1 MGDICI
7 SARNNAKHKP
17 TAPMETQATT
27 PPGTPQEQQGWYAL
41 KIFHNRAVAA
51 EKDLQ
56 AIGVEC
62 YLPRVE
68 VIVQS
73 STGRRSVRTRPAIAG
88 LLFVCCPPARLKAI
102 KEAMSGKAMF
112 YPSPDGAPARIPPSE
127 MAIFRLVTSSG
138 ESGLEYLS
146 DNQGRYT
153 VGQRVRVLQGP
164 FTGAEGHICRI
175 RGNRRLVVSINGICA
190 VATSYVPACFLQ
202 KLPEATKRGNPPDK
216 PETNNGNL

>member
-1 MGDICI
+1 
-7 SARNNAKHKP
+7 
-17 TAPMETQATT
+17 
-27 PPGTPQEQQGWYAL
+27 
-41 KIFHNRAVAA
+41 
-51 EKDLQ
+51 
-56 AIGVEC
+56 
-62 YLPRVE
+62 
-68 VIVQS
+68 
-73 STGRRSVRTRPAIAG
+73 
-88 LLFVCCPPARLKAI
+88 
-102 KEAMSGKAMF
+102 MSGKAMF

-164 FTGAEGHICRI
+164 FKGAEGHICRI